1 MSLSAEAQKE
11 SMSSERISILLVD
24 DMPLVRQG
32 LRSLL
37 EPHPHL
43 TVVGEAS
50 DGLAAVE
57 LANTLRPDVIVM
69 DVHISRLDGVEA
81 TRRIKAILPH
91 TIVIGLSVQHDRHV
105 QGAML
110 SAGAQA
116 FVAKDT
122 VMDDLIGAIDEAT
135 GTHH

>member
-1 MSLSAEAQKE
+1 MSGEK
-11 SMSSERISILLVD
+11 ITILLVD

-57 LANTLRPDVIVM
+57 LAHTLRPDIIVM
-69 DVHISRLDGVEA
+69 DVHIARIDGVEA

-91 TIVIGLSVQHDRHV
+91 TIVIGLSVEHDRHV
-105 QGAML
+105 QAAML

-116 FVAKDT
+116 FVGKDT
-122 VMDDLIGAIDEAT
+122 VADDLLIAIDEAIHS
-135 GTHH
+135 HH

>member
-11 SMSSERISILLVD
+11 SMRGERISILLVD

-37 EPHPHL
+37 EQHPHL
-43 TVVGEAS
+43 MVVGEAS

-57 LANTLRPDVIVM
+57 LAHTLRPDVIVM

-91 TIVIGLSVQHDRHV
+91 TIVIGLSV
-105 QGAML
+105 
-110 SAGAQA
+110 
-116 FVAKDT
+116 
-122 VMDDLIGAIDEAT
+122 
-135 GTHH
+135 